1 MSKRIASKRIAETAK
16 NVTELIGESARTK
29 PIATRGTERTSV
41 SKRIAESAET
51 ESANVTE
58 QIADES
64 DNVREVI

>member
-1 MSKRIASKRIAETAK
+1 MSKQIASKRIAESA

-58 QIADES
+58 LVA
-64 DNVREVI
+64 V